1 MKIKRSGVAAVP
13 FVLGV
18 GFLIFGGSSVAGAQN
33 PGVIIVEKQT
43 VPDGSP
49 QGFEFSTS
57 YGPNFVLA
65 DDETNNS
72 GPLTA
77 GFYAVAEVNIPPGWS
92 LTSATCDDGSDPSTI
107 GLDSG
112 ETVTCTF
119 LNDQLVGTIIVEKQT
134 DPDGAPDVFTFN
146 GDAAGAIRDGEQI
159 VLGNLQPGTY
169 SSTETVPASWSL
181 MDITCDDANSTG
193 DVGTATATFQLEAG
207 ETVKCTFSNRQTT
220 DYGDAPDSYGT
231 LLASNGARH
240 SLVAGHHLGPIVDG
254 EPDGQPSPIADSDD
268 LNPVGAADD
277 EDGVVLPATLI
288 PGTTAAFDVDGG
300 PSGGLLD
307 VWFDFD
313 ANGVFDHPAEHLF
326 GGTSLAIAPGP
337 NPPVSFPVP
346 SGAVMGPTFT
356 RFRLSINGGL
366 MPTGFAPDGE
376 VEDYVID
383 TVPVELMR
391 FTVE

>member
-1 MKIKRSGVAAVP
+1 
-13 FVLGV
+13 
-18 GFLIFGGSSVAGAQN
+18 
-33 PGVIIVEKQT
+33 
-43 VPDGSP
+43 
-49 QGFEFSTS
+49 
-57 YGPNFVLA
+57 
-65 DDETNNS
+65 
-72 GPLTA
+72 
-77 GFYAVAEVNIPPGWS
+77 
-92 LTSATCDDGSDPSTI
+92 
-107 GLDSG
+107 
-112 ETVTCTF
+112 
-119 LNDQLVGTIIVEKQT
+119 
-134 DPDGAPDVFTFN
+134 
-146 GDAAGAIRDGEQI
+146 
-159 VLGNLQPGTY
+159 
-169 SSTETVPASWSL
+169 
-181 MDITCDDANSTG
+181 MDIICDDANSTG
-193 DVGTATATFQLEAG
+193 DVNTATATFQLEAG

-254 EPDGQPSPIADSDD
+254 EPDGQPSPLADGDD

-277 EDGVVLPATLI
+277 EDGVVLPANLI

-346 SGAVMGPTFT
+346 SGAVMGPTFA

-366 MPTGFAPDGE
+366 LPTGFAPDGE
-376 VEDYVID
+376 VEDYIID